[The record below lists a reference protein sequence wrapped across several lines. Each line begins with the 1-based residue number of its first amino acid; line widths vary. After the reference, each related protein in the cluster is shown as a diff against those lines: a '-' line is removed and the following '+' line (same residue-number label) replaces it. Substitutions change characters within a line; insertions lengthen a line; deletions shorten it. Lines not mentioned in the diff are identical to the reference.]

1 MSYDIEQ
8 QKQIPLSDNS
18 NMFFDNEEHGN
29 LYMMI
34 TKRHPFNNAE
44 YKWQERCLAELFAEC
59 FGDKC
64 RYCPEVKEWFVY
76 DETRWIRD
84 TGAVIVSGKLK
95 LFAELMTLYA
105 DNVESDNEDMVKRYK
120 QFIAKMGSRTV
131 RDRVLKDA
139 QDETAISISD
149 FDADPYLINCQNG
162 TYDLKE
168 GEFRE
173 HRADDYLTM
182 MTNCFYPLPSQHLK
196 FERWQEFI
204 NEITCNKKDISKY
217 LQRAL
222 GYSLCGIAK
231 EECMFIAYGKTTRN
245 GKGTLF
251 NTIHNILGDYARAAS
266 VDFICVNRSGRNS
279 YSAANP
285 MLADFKGTRFITL
298 SESQDMAKLD
308 EASIKN
314 YTGNDLIT
322 TRQLYGKPF
331 SYTPQFKMWLSCNSL
346 PQVKD
351 RSLFSSDRIKVIEF
365 NRHFSETERDV
376 ELKTKFLEDDAKA
389 VIFKWLIDGYINY
402 FRYGLGEP
410 KAVKDAIKSY
420 EKDNDFVGMFVEER
434 CELSD
439 EGRIGRGDLYTAYKS
454 WCRTNGLNPM
464 SCPRFNK
471 YIEVYGK
478 QTTYRGTKQW
488 KGISLLSE
496 GGIKIK

>member
-1 MSYDIEQ
+1 MEYVEQ
-8 QKQIPLSDNS
+8 EAHIALSERFS
-18 NMFFDNEEHGN
+18 FENEEHGN
-29 LYMMI
+29 TYVKI
-34 TKRHPFNNAE
+34 AKRHPFNNKE

-59 FGDKC
+59 YGEHC
-64 RYCPEVKEWFVY
+64 RYCPEVKEWYVY
-76 DETRWIRD
+76 DGTRWVRD
-84 TGAVIVSGKLK
+84 VGAVIVSGRLK

-105 DNVESDNEDMVKRYK
+105 DNIETDNDDMLKKYQ
-120 QFIAKMGSRTV
+120 QFISKMGSRNV
-131 RDRVLKDA
+131 RDRILKDA
-139 QDETAISISD
+139 QDETAISISE
-149 FDADPYLINCQNG
+149 FDADPYLLNCQNG
-162 TYDLKE
+162 TYDLRE

-173 HRADDYLTM
+173 HKAEDYLTM
-182 MTNCFYPLPSQHLK
+182 MTNCYYPLSTEDLK
-196 FERWQEFI
+196 FDRWNQFI
-204 NEITCNKKDISKY
+204 DEITCGKKEIAKY

-222 GYSLCGIAK
+222 GYSLCGVAK

-251 NTIHNILGDYARAAS
+251 NTIHHILGDYARAAS
-266 VDFICVNRSGRNS
+266 VEFICVSRNGRSS

-365 NRHFSETERDV
+365 NRHFSEGERDV
-376 ELKTKFLEDDAKA
+376 ELKTKFATDEAKA
-389 VIFKWLIDGYINY
+389 VIFKWLIDGYANY
-402 FRYGLGEP
+402 YRRGLAEP
-410 KAVKDAIKSY
+410 KAVTQAIESY
-420 EKDNDFVGMFVEER
+420 ERDNDFVRLFVEER
-434 CELSD
+434 CELS
-439 EGRIGRGDLYTAYKS
+439 EEARVGRNDLYTSYKS
-454 WCRTNGLNPM
+454 WCRSNGLNPM
-464 SCPRFNK
+464 SSPRFK
-471 YIEVYGK
+471 KSVEVYAVPIKYQGNLM
-478 QTTYRGTKQW
+478 W
-488 KGISLLSE
+488 KGITISNE